1 MNLFDKEAIA
11 TFDDNDDV
19 HNHVDD
25 NDDDESGA
33 EFVKV

>member
-1 MNLFDKEAIA
+1 MNLFHKEA
-11 TFDDNDDV
+11 TFDDNDV

-25 NDDDESGA
+25 DDDDESGA

>member
-1 MNLFDKEAIA
+1 MNLFYEEA

-25 NDDDESGA
+25 DDDESGA

>member
-1 MNLFDKEAIA
+1 MNLFHKEA
-11 TFDDNDDV
+11 TFDDNDDDV